1 MIDAAL
7 QITSALSAFIVLVR
21 AEPALSRM
29 SGSTHP
35 LIRLSVWLLVVGAAA
50 RLGSIVLYGIVP
62 PAYEVIT
69 AAGVA
74 LLLLCERRV
83 RILVPLG
90 RKRATPEGGQQ

>member
-74 LLLLCERRV
+74 LLLCERRV

>member
-7 QITSALSAFIVLVR
+7 QVVSAFSAFVVLVR

-29 SGSTHP
+29 SGATHP
-35 LIRLSVWLLVVGAAA
+35 VVRISIWLLVVGAAA

-62 PAYEVIT
+62 PIYEVIT

-74 LLLLCERRV
+74 LLLLCERRI
-83 RILVPLG
+83 RILVPPG
-90 RKRATPEGGQQ
+90 RPRAHEGGQQ